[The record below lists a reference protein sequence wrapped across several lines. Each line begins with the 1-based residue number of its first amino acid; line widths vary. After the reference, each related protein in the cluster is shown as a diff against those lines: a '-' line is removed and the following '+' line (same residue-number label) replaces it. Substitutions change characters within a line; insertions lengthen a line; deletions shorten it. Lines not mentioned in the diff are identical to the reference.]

1 MNIRTRIAT
10 ILTFA
15 ALVLIGAAANPARA
29 SLAPSDP
36 VVSASGSD
44 FTYTYDTTLS
54 AAEKVV
60 RGDFLTIAGIADYV
74 PGSVLSTPG
83 FSSTVITSSG
93 ITDITWMAT
102 AAKSGVTSFHFGFLS
117 TTDMLGIGTYAYSN
131 HSKTGQ
137 TLSGSGTVQ
146 VPAVITPEPSSLVS
160 FGLSALVVLGLML
173 FGRSKRS
180 RSPGSAIE
188 SFA

>member
-1 MNIRTRIAT
+1 MNIRTRLAT
-10 ILTFA
+10 ALTFA
-15 ALVLIGAAANPARA
+15 ALVLVGAAGNPARA
-29 SLAPSDP
+29 SLAPSNP

-60 RGDFLTIAGIADYV
+60 KGDFLTLAGIADYV

-83 FSSTVITSSG
+83 FSSTVITTAG
-93 ITDITWMAT
+93 LTDITWSAT

-117 TTDMLGIGTYAYSN
+117 TTDVLGIGTYAFKN
-131 HSKTGQ
+131 HSKSGE
-137 TLSGSGTVQ
+137 TLAGSGTVQ
-146 VPAVITPEPSSLVS
+146 VPAVITPEPSSIVS

-180 RSPGSAIE
+180 RSPGGAIQT
-188 SFA
+188 FA